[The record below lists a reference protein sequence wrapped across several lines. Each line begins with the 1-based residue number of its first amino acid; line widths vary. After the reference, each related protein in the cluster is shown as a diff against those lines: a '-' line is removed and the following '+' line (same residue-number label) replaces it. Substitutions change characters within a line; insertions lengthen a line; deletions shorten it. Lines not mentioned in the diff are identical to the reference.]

1 MSSQMYENLM
11 FSCVSLDFL
20 LPKLITKVIVSHI
33 VIYSKTL
40 NLIFHCQSN
49 HKYFH
54 YYYVVTL
61 RIIMLQLSDAVVDT
75 NMLQRSAHFQNTF
88 I

>member
-1 MSSQMYENLM
+1 MSSLMYGNLM
-11 FSCVSLDFL
+11 SSCVSLDFL
-20 LPKLITKVIVSHI
+20 LPKLITKLIVSHI
-33 VIYSKTL
+33 VTYLKTL
-40 NLIFHCQSN
+40 NLSFHCQSN

-54 YYYVVTL
+54 YYYILTL

-75 NMLQRSAHFQNTF
+75 NMLQRSANFQIPF